1 MSGLYIHIP
10 FCQDKCTYCDFFS
23 GNQLYMVDNYVD
35 ALCREIELRSNYL
48 EDKEVGTIYFGGG
61 TPSILNERQIG
72 KILKQIVKYFVV
84 RSEAEIT
91 LECNPEDVNEVFLK
105 GLGEIGINRIS
116 LGIQFLEDDILSQFN
131 RKHSKALIYSALRC
145 LEKSTVKNL
154 SVDLIY
160 SVPGVDNASLLATL
174 ESLCKFN
181 ILHFSAYSLTIARN
195 SKLFWKIQ
203 SGEFVENVENEFLKQ
218 YSTVYDFLTS
228 KGYIQYELS
237 NYAKDGFISLH
248 NLGYWNQI
256 PYLGIGVSAHSY
268 NGISRQWNHT
278 NIKKYIRELEGG
290 ILNIEIEHLTENQ
303 IFNEYIILKLRTLQ
317 GISQSYIK
325 RVFREEIQSTFAFR
339 ISKLIKKGHFIS
351 DSDLIVPRQSDLL
364 IADYLAKDL
373 MI

>member
-145 LEKSTVKNL
+145 LEKSTIKNL

-160 SVPGVDNASLLATL
+160 SVPGVDNASDNIGNDLPPVFPIDKQKAT
-174 ESLCKFN
+174 
-181 ILHFSAYSLTIARN
+181 Y
-195 SKLFWKIQ
+195 
-203 SGEFVENVENEFLKQ
+203 
-218 YSTVYDFLTS
+218 
-228 KGYIQYELS
+228 
-237 NYAKDGFISLH
+237 
-248 NLGYWNQI
+248 
-256 PYLGIGVSAHSY
+256 
-268 NGISRQWNHT
+268 
-278 NIKKYIRELEGG
+278 KK
-290 ILNIEIEHLTENQ
+290 HL
-303 IFNEYIILKLRTLQ
+303 
-317 GISQSYIK
+317 
-325 RVFREEIQSTFAFR
+325 
-339 ISKLIKKGHFIS
+339 
-351 DSDLIVPRQSDLL
+351 
-364 IADYLAKDL
+364 
-373 MI
+373 